1 MGNSIQNEYGFI
13 TISKEVF
20 ASIAGFAAMECYGLV
35 GMAPKTLQDGL
46 VEMLGRDTMR
56 KGVEVNIHDNAL
68 TVELYIIVGYGTR
81 ISVVAQNVMEKVKY
95 TLENITGFKVERI
108 NIIVQG
114 VKVSD

>member
-1 MGNSIQNEYGFI
+1 MGNKIQNEYGFI
-13 TISKEVF
+13 SISKEVF
-20 ASIAGFAAMECYGLV
+20 ATIAGAAAMECYGLV

-56 KGVEVNIHDNAL
+56 KGVEVNLQDNGL
-68 TVELYIIVGYGTR
+68 IVDLYIIVGYGTR

-95 TLENITGFKVERI
+95 TLEDITGVKVERV

-114 VKVSD
+114 VKVVD